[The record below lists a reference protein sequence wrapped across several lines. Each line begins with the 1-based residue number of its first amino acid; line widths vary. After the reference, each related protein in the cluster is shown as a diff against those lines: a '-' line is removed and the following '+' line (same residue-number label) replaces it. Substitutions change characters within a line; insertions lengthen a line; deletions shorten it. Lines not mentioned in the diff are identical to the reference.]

1 MAASLETRDP
11 LPGLLREWAQWYES
25 LTAVGY
31 PDSTPIWRAAQGQ
44 GGGGFT
50 ASIPHGVT
58 MLRMGGPLRR
68 LVEAMDALMADE
80 DARVPVA
87 TVQAFYRFGAVKVR
101 DELGWGHSKIYTVVT
116 TGEALI
122 RREMKLR

>member
-1 MAASLETRDP
+1 MAVSLEVRDP

-25 LTAVGY
+25 LNAVGY
-31 PDSTPIWRAAQGQ
+31 ADSTAVWRAAQGE
-44 GGGGFT
+44 GGGGF
-50 ASIPHGVT
+50 ASSIPPGVDRLRLHGA
-58 MLRMGGPLRR
+58 LRR

-80 DARVPVA
+80 DARLSVA
-87 TVQAFYRFGAVKVR
+87 IVQAFYLCGPVKVR
-101 DELGWGHSKIYTVVT
+101 DKLGWGTSKIYTVVT